1 MIDAQAVLA
10 QLETLRNSAAAD
22 PSAAANANAANA
34 GDMQQ
39 LAGLAWIA
47 QSLQSLPVEQHRDA
61 DGNTWITLLGESER
75 TVVLG
80 SYLAATPG
88 NDRLDSR
95 LGLVTGIET
104 LKALAHRSNGRPPCT
119 VQLVIWAS
127 PAKADPAQ
135 SPTAFPS
142 LGARNL
148 AAYLELHIAPHT
160 ESGAQLEDAGT
171 PLGIVT
177 AAFSA
182 TDPIAFNPRLMALC
196 DEAIRELTGTSA
208 TLPSGPAT
216 HAAKA
221 ARNGIPS
228 AMMYVQALPQTAGEA
243 LPSAT
248 RLHLLQAAEA
258 FGRWVEATVHL
269 VAGEEPDLWAREG
282 RVPHVDTPHPLS

>member
-47 QSLQSLPVEQHRDA
+47 QSLRSLPVEQHRDA

-127 PAKADPAQ
+127 PADAQ
-135 SPTAFPS
+135 STQVWSALEPE
-142 LGARNL
+142 NL

-196 DEAIRELTGTSA
+196 DEAIRELTGTSV

-216 HAAKA
+216 HAAEA

-258 FGRWVEATVHL
+258 FGRWAEATVHL
-269 VAGEEPDLWAREG
+269 VAGEEPDLWAREA